1 MCRETRVDAMETSVK
16 TSVVVS
22 TLNPN
27 APLFIPAAYRVPED
41 FSPEWW
47 TLMETSTAFRGCWMS
62 ERLAGSEEQVL
73 FDEDFEELADL
84 EEFLEYQE
92 QQQQQQEEAAA
103 QELLDLDDVVDD
115 DVLWEDVGLV
125 NVSSCKELM
134 MKVQKRQS
142 HWCKPTKAHDKIRSN
157 YVNFPRKTHM
167 YRIQQPRA
175 VM

>member
-1 MCRETRVDAMETSVK
+1 MDAMETSVK

-62 ERLAGSEEQVL
+62 ERFAGSEEQVL

-92 QQQQQQEEAAA
+92 QQQQEEAAA

-115 DVLWEDVGLV
+115 GRLRGLL
-125 NVSSCKELM
+125 NLLCES
-134 MKVQKRQS
+134 
-142 HWCKPTKAHDKIRSN
+142 KP
-157 YVNFPRKTHM
+157 
-167 YRIQQPRA
+167 
-175 VM
+175 

>member
-1 MCRETRVDAMETSVK
+1 LSNSPLTLVLI
-16 TSVVVS
+16 VVGHHAV
-22 TLNPN
+22 
-27 APLFIPAAYRVPED
+27 A
-41 FSPEWW
+41 
-47 TLMETSTAFRGCWMS
+47 
-62 ERLAGSEEQVL
+62 
-73 FDEDFEELADL
+73 
-84 EEFLEYQE
+84 
-92 QQQQQQEEAAA
+92 
-103 QELLDLDDVVDD
+103 

-157 YVNFPRKTHM
+157 YVNFPRKAHM